1 MKSMEKKEFEMKNRT
16 TREHYEKYAELKER
30 FGVFF
35 DPAKNH
41 FGLTKDQIVEKFKA
55 DKHLN
60 SIPLGHFDCWSVS
73 FMVYNQNSGLSI
85 AECCCLAKHC
95 LIYDVICATPEF
107 K

>member
-1 MKSMEKKEFEMKNRT
+1 MKNRT

-41 FGLTKDQIVEKFKA
+41 FGLTKDQIIEKFKA

-60 SIPLGHFDCWSVS
+60 SIPLGHFDAWAFS
-73 FMVYNQNSGLSI
+73 FRAFNRRGTLSM
-85 AECCCLAKHC
+85 AECCSLAKHC
-95 LIYDVICATPEF
+95 LIYDVIGATPEF
-107 K
+107 E